1 MMKKIIISSLII
13 SLLFGASACFTFAQS
28 GSSVVMVLGTVQ
40 RVPVQELEK
49 IEISNPNIV
58 DILDVNS
65 KEIILEAKSIGA
77 TRLSYQDKSGM
88 HIVTLRVF
96 NKDLMELKSRVDSI
110 LKNSGLNNI
119 VSNINEDE
127 GKIFLTGYVLNA
139 QERSSLDKILDLVRG
154 DVVDLVRVKEEEIA
168 IEINVEVAE
177 LQKNDIDK
185 LGVDWQLTPLLSLS
199 EAPFAGPKSQLRWGY
214 MARSGLSADI
224 NALVQ
229 KGKGKIL
236 SRPRIVC
243 LSGKEAEILVGGEV
257 PVVTINQSSEGTS
270 TNVEYR
276 QYGISLKIR
285 PLVKADNRISV
296 NLVTEISEIDG
307 ANSMIAG
314 AVGNKNILI
323 PAFTSERAETEMFL
337 NDGDTALLAGL
348 IKNKTT
354 LTSKRFFLLG
364 SIPYVG
370 NLFKYDDSEDR
381 QTELL
386 ITLTPRIVRPSQ
398 APIAKQEQEER
409 QTAQKQQIASISQQK
424 AEVADSNLIRYNELI
439 NYEDKL
445 RALSDYSQ
453 QIKDILTESVVYPSG
468 EKLEKTVDVLL
479 TLKIASD
486 GKLKKLIMKKSS
498 GNKAVDRLVM
508 NTLKKKQIYPPF
520 PSALA
525 EEKEVVID
533 IPIIFQDAS

>member
-1 MMKKIIISSLII
+1 MKKIIILLI
-13 SLLFGASACFTFAQS
+13 SFLLTGINFHSTFAQS
-28 GSSVVMVLGTVQ
+28 GNSLPMVLGTIQ

-49 IEISNPNIV
+49 VEISNPNIA

-65 KEIILEAKSIGA
+65 EEIVLEAKSIGA

-88 HIVTLRVF
+88 HVLTLRVF
-96 NKDLMELKSRVDSI
+96 NKDLRELKSRVDSV
-110 LKNSGLNNI
+110 LKDSGLTN
-119 VSNINEDE
+119 VVANINEDE
-127 GKIFLTGYVLNA
+127 GKIFLTGYVLNT
-139 QERSSLDKILDLVRG
+139 QERSALDKILDLVRG
-154 DVVDLVRVKEEEIA
+154 DVVDLVKVKEEEIA

-185 LGVDWQLTPLLSLS
+185 LGVDWQLTPLLSLNES
-199 EAPFAGPKSQLRWGY
+199 PFAGPKSQLRWGY

-257 PVVTINQSSEGTS
+257 PVVTINQSNQGTS

-296 NLVTEISEIDG
+296 NLITEISEIDE
-307 ANSMIAG
+307 ANSVIAG
-314 AVGNKNILI
+314 TVSNKNILI
-323 PAFTSERAETEMFL
+323 PAFSSERAETELFL

-364 SIPYVG
+364 SIPYLG
-370 NLFKYDDSEDR
+370 NLFKYDNKEDD
-381 QTELL
+381 QIELL
-386 ITLTPRIVRPSQ
+386 ITLSPRIIKVASPAVARETQGPKQTVSIPSDKQ
-398 APIAKQEQEER
+398 TISIAPDKT
-409 QTAQKQQIASISQQK
+409 QTVDK
-424 AEVADSNLIRYNELI
+424 NLSAYGV
-439 NYEDKL
+439 NYENKL
-445 RALSDYSQ
+445 RALDDYLQ
-453 QIKDILTESVVYPSG
+453 QVKNIVAESISYPS
-468 EKLEKTVDVLL
+468 ELKSEEETRDLVLTFNL
-479 TLKIASD
+479 GYD
-486 GKLKKLIMKKSS
+486 GKLKRLTMKKSS
-498 GNKAVDRLVM
+498 GNKALDKLVM
-508 NTLKKKQIYPPF
+508 NTLRKKQLYPPF
-520 PSALA
+520 PSALSD
-525 EEKEVVID
+525 EKEIFID
-533 IPIIFQDAS
+533 IPIIFQNAS